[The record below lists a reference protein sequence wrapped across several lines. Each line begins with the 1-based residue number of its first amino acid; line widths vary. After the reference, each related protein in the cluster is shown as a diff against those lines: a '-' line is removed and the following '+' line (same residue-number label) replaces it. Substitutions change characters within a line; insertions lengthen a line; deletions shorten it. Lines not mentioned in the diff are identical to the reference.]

1 LSTQE
6 GKRSRQS
13 STTTQAISGRSDR
26 DPVHERQRHARV
38 GRQIARLRRARTVA
52 ALLPVQ
58 LKPDQ
63 TKRVQTKPDQTKRV
77 QTEHDRHRSLGV
89 RALHDIVSSRILIPA
104 LLALMLVCVGGLLMA
119 QTGTAPTDGP
129 TNNPVP
135 PVHAFDATALIW
147 KLVAVVVLIFVNALF
162 AIAEYSLITV
172 RSTRV
177 EQLVEEGNRS
187 AVLIQR
193 MKSSSENSTRMMA
206 TIQTGVTMVA
216 TLSSALAATSA
227 VDPLMVWLQH
237 HTPALI
243 ANHAGSI
250 ALVLVTLPVAVLSL
264 VIGEIAPKSLAY
276 RHSERFA
283 LIAVHPVSWM
293 EMIFAPAVVLLTFL
307 SNLVVR
313 PLGGTASFT
322 LPAVGK
328 EELEIIM
335 EKGVEQG
342 VVDTSEKDMITSVL
356 DFGDT
361 VARKVMTPRLDLT
374 VFEVNGSVPDL
385 VRLISASGHSRIPV
399 YEKDLDNIVGIVHAK
414 DLLYVLNAP
423 PGEGHDHVTI
433 RKVMRPAYFIPETKK
448 VDELLSEFRRSRQQ
462 LAIVVDEYGVTS
474 GLVTIEDLLE
484 EIVGDIQDEYD
495 QEEPMVQVLDA
506 RTSIFDGL
514 MPLGDVNERM
524 DLELPED
531 EADTIGGFVFNLLGH
546 QAQQGERTY
555 FDGAEFVVESTDGR
569 RITKV
574 RLIRESPPPQN
585 DGRPNESSSAEQS
598 AGAST
603 AGRAS

>member
-1 LSTQE
+1 MVPAL
-6 GKRSRQS
+6 
-13 STTTQAISGRSDR
+13 
-26 DPVHERQRHARV
+26 
-38 GRQIARLRRARTVA
+38 LVA
-52 ALLPVQ
+52 ALLC
-58 LKPDQ
+58 
-63 TKRVQTKPDQTKRV
+63 
-77 QTEHDRHRSLGV
+77 
-89 RALHDIVSSRILIPA
+89 A
-104 LLALMLVCVGGLLMA
+104 GGLLLA
-119 QTGTAPTDGP
+119 QTGAPPAGTTSPKPELP
-129 TNNPVP
+129 THTLDPL
-135 PVHAFDATALIW
+135 ALAW
-147 KLVAVVVLIFVNALF
+147 QLGAVVVLIFINALF
-162 AIAEYSLITV
+162 AIAEYALITV
-172 RSTRV
+172 RATRV

-187 AVLIQR
+187 ALLIQR
-193 MKSSSENSTRMMA
+193 MKSSPDNSTRMMA
-206 TIQTGVTMVA
+206 TIQTGVTLIA

-227 VDPLMVWLQH
+227 VDPVAAWLQQRH
-237 HTPALI
+237 FPAFI
-243 ANHAGSI
+243 AGHAGAI
-250 ALVLVTLPVAVLSL
+250 ALVLVTLPVAILSL

-276 RHSERFA
+276 RHSERLA

-293 EMIFAPAVVLLTFL
+293 ETIFSPAVALLTFL

-342 VVDTSEKDMITSVL
+342 VVDTSEKEMITGVL

-374 VFEVNGSVPDL
+374 AFEVNGSIADL

-414 DLLYVLNAP
+414 DLLTLLNSP
-423 PGEGHDHVTI
+423 PSEARDQVTI
-433 RKVMRPAYFIPETKK
+433 RNVMRSAYFIPETKK

-495 QEEPMVQVLDA
+495 QEEPMVQVLDP

-546 QAQQGERTY
+546 QAQPGERAFY
-555 FDGAEFVVESTDGR
+555 DGVEFIVEATDGR

-574 RLIRESPPPQN
+574 RLIREPDPPQGDEAAVN
-585 DGRPNESSSAEQS
+585 TRLVSDRDMN
-598 AGAST
+598 ASPAIKT
-603 AGRAS
+603 